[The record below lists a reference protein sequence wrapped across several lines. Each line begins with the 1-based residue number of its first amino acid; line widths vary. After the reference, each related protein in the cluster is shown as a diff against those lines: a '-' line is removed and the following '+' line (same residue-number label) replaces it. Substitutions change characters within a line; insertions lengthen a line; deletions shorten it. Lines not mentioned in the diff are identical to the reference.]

1 MASKIAQATIWE
13 KVIELVNRKTNF
25 KNWSL
30 SSGWLETEFDLKLK
44 NNNEI
49 EVLPSRNRLGH
60 VMHKISF
67 EKLAREW
74 NNYNSGKITRQELKK
89 LSRHAA
95 YVLAIL
101 KSIEDGE

>member
-1 MASKIAQATIWE
+1 MAIQIAQATIWE

-44 NNNEI
+44 NSFEI

-60 VMHKISF
+60 IMPKIAF
-67 EKLAREW
+67 EKMAREW
-74 NNYNSGKITRQELKK
+74 NNYKTGKVSRQELKK